1 MLNTFQDNWND
12 LTPSL
17 KEQIA
22 VELDNG
28 STPFQAVSTVFKRNG
43 LSDKLKLWISEACVA
58 AAEKGGVQFTSNL
71 VGRHFF
77 LAESFAP
84 DKITLSQRVTRLEFQ
99 DDVVSTIQ
107 ANLKAQEQ
115 FGRLVSKI
123 SQYSTEEDLPKGL
136 RELERQAR
144 KVMAGDVEAF
154 NDFAKVLKHEKAVA
168 LRAIDGGNETP
179 LKRSYLRLTNAAEKL
194 NEDGLNAAIENAVEQ
209 KARSAAFRIAD
220 TEVARA
226 YGTAVRTK
234 ADQDSEC
241 TGIQWS
247 ISSSERVC
255 DDCEELD
262 GKIFAKDDLPQYPL
276 HPHCQCILDL
286 FYGDVSELEDHD
298 METDDSTIP
307 DDILMN
313 DEREYEREAA

>member
-12 LTPSL
+12 LSDNL
-17 KEQIA
+17 KEQISM
-22 VELDNG
+22 ELDNG
-28 STPFQAVSTVFKRNG
+28 LTPFQAVSKVFKRNG
-43 LSDKLKLWISEACVA
+43 LRDKLKLWISDACVA
-58 AAEKGGVQFTSNL
+58 AAEKGGVQFASNL
-71 VGRHFF
+71 VGRNFF
-77 LAESFAP
+77 LSKSFAP
-84 DKITLSQRVTRLEFQ
+84 DGVTLSSRVTRLEFQ

-136 RELERQAR
+136 RELESQAR
-144 KVMAGDVEAF
+144 KVMAGDVGAF
-154 NDFAKVLKHEKAVA
+154 NDFNKVLKHEKAVA
-168 LRAIDGGNETP
+168 LRAIDDGNETP
-179 LKRSYLRLTNAAEKL
+179 LKRSYLRLTKAAEKL
-194 NEDGLNAAIENAVEQ
+194 NEDGLNAAVENAVEQ

-226 YGTAVRTK
+226 YGSAVRTK
-234 ADQDSEC
+234 ADRDPEC

-255 DDCEELD
+255 EDCEDLD
-262 GKIFAKDDLPQYPL
+262 GKVFAKDDLPEYPF

-286 FYGDVSELEDHD
+286 YYGDTSDLEDHD
-298 METDDSTIP
+298 LDTDDSTIP
-307 DDILMN
+307 DELLM
-313 DEREYEREAA
+313 DSDGEYEKEAA